1 MVVFDKQKYVYI
13 KKKSNVFCYLYSLF
27 KVNIIIEQELRLRII
42 ISSKGK
48 TIKINNVK
56 TRNPPET
63 SGGYLQAKEKSS
75 SESHGRSGFSY
86 LIKIVSKTL
95 FKKKT
100 FNTCTKAND
109 LCFKEA
115 FILSWC
121 LY

>member
-1 MVVFDKQKYVYI
+1 MLFASNTSMVVFDKQKYVHI
-13 KKKSNVFCYLYSLF
+13 KKKSNVFCYLYSLCN
-27 KVNIIIEQELRLRII
+27 VNIIIEQELRLRII

-86 LIKIVSKTL
+86 LINI
-95 FKKKT
+95 FKKM
-100 FNTCTKAND
+100 
-109 LCFKEA
+109 
-115 FILSWC
+115 I
-121 LY
+121 